1 MRIPRYKGKESKT
14 ALGVEAG
21 LWLALTSAS
30 SHVPMHQQ
38 AQHTLAGY
46 ITANAS
52 NTGNDE
58 PQTGKQEDK

>member
-1 MRIPRYKGKESKT
+1 MRIPGYKGKMPKT

-38 AQHTLAGY
+38 VQLTLTGY

-52 NTGNDE
+52 NTGNDA

>member
-1 MRIPRYKGKESKT
+1 MPKT

-38 AQHTLAGY
+38 VQLTLTGY

-52 NTGNDE
+52 NTGNDA